1 MTGLRKDAHTDMDS
15 PSLTPSADF
24 SGKQVLVAEDNMANQ
39 LVLKKLLKKVSV
51 TPVFANNGQ
60 EVVDLYKSDHEKWDL
75 VLMDCEMPVMDG
87 YMATET
93 IRQFEQESN
102 LAKGNIVGLSAHA
115 ITEFRNKA
123 LGKGMDDYLTKPI
136 DRDLLYK
143 TLAEYLG

>member
-1 MTGLRKDAHTDMDS
+1 
-15 PSLTPSADF
+15 
-24 SGKQVLVAEDNMANQ
+24 
-39 LVLKKLLKKVSV
+39 
-51 TPVFANNGQ
+51 NNGQ
-60 EVVDLYKSDHEKWDL
+60 EVVELYKSDHEKWDL

-87 YMATET
+87 YTATAT

-115 ITEFRNKA
+115 ITEFKNKA

-143 TLAEYLG
+143 TLAQYLG